1 MYFRPSQT
9 NNCTSMIV
17 NDSYNIPSSS
27 KKAFSKPKS
36 DNHLLDNGAQT
47 TKYSCTMHTLSTAIL
62 TRASFTEGTNYAQP
76 TLGMKA
82 ALTFK
87 GFFHWQGTF
96 LDRLGFL
103 ESKRAFVHQFSCS
116 CCKQRN
122 QSKDDILRNTTTPIP
137 TVNAVHIVRLFKMKS
152 IDVGLKLQWGGSIE
166 RKLSFRHL

>member
-1 MYFRPSQT
+1 MLGGAKRVLKNADQARKTCAKTISLLLEIYFQPHQKKHTFIYLHMYVFQT
-9 NNCTSMIV
+9 NNCTFMIM

-122 QSKDDILRNTTTPIP
+122 QSK
-137 TVNAVHIVRLFKMKS
+137 
-152 IDVGLKLQWGGSIE
+152 
-166 RKLSFRHL
+166 